1 MLIKTSDYCKTQ
13 EDLDFII
20 RKIKDISS
28 EFGLRLN
35 SNIELDKIPDYSYL
49 CILNNEII
57 GILQAD
63 VFANSIYE
71 VEVFKFRD
79 SNTFSMDLLRF
90 YKLLSNLN
98 PNRLKFSIAKD
109 NKFAE
114 YLALK
119 TIKKFF
125 KYAEMIYLIP
135 NEDKNI
141 YVYKNTRME
150 V

>member
-35 SNIELDKIPDYSYL
+35 SNIELDKIPEYSYL
-49 CILNNEII
+49 CVLNNEII

-114 YLALK
+114 HLALK

-125 KYAEMIYLIP
+125 RYAEMIYLIP
-135 NEDKNI
+135 NEDKNV
-141 YVYKNTRME
+141 YVYKNTKVE

>member
-20 RKIKDISS
+20 RKIKDMSS

-35 SNIELDKIPDYSYL
+35 SNIELDKIPEYSYL
-49 CILNNEII
+49 CVLNNEII

-71 VEVFKFRD
+71 VEVFKFRN

-98 PNRLKFSIAKD
+98 PNRLKFTVSKD
-109 NKFAE
+109 NVYAE
-114 YLALK
+114 KLALK
-119 TIKKFF
+119 MIKKYF
-125 KYAEMIYLIP
+125 KQFEMTYFIP
-135 NEDKNI
+135 NEDKNV
-141 YVYKNTRME
+141 YVYKNTKVE

>member
-1 MLIKTSDYCKTQ
+1 MLIKTSNYCKTQ

-20 RKIKDISS
+20 RKIKDTSS

-35 SNIELDKIPDYSYL
+35 SNIELDKIPEYSYL

-71 VEVFKFRD
+71 VEVFKFRN

-90 YKLLSNLN
+90 YKL
-98 PNRLKFSIAKD
+98 
-109 NKFAE
+109 
-114 YLALK
+114 
-119 TIKKFF
+119 
-125 KYAEMIYLIP
+125 
-135 NEDKNI
+135 
-141 YVYKNTRME
+141 
-150 V
+150 